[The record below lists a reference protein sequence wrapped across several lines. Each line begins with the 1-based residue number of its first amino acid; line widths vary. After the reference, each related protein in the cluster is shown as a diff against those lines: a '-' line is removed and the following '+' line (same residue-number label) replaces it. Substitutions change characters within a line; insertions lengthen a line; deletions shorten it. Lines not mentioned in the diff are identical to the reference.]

1 MSHPRV
7 VQPAHLFTAFA
18 ALALGCGGDGNAS
31 DTTDAD
37 VVDAADGAGPD
48 GAPLDAAGSR
58 IDRILALMAR
68 PDGVERADEFTLVRR
83 EARLEKHHVEGHVRR
98 GYQSPRGGDA
108 PPDMVR
114 A

>member
-37 VVDAADGAGPD
+37 VVDAADGG
-48 GAPLDAAGSR
+48 R
-58 IDRILALMAR
+58 K
-68 PDGVERADEFTLVRR
+68 
-83 EARLEKHHVEGHVRR
+83 EASTE
-98 GYQSPRGGDA
+98 
-108 PPDMVR
+108 VR
-114 A
+114 AHGVMRRQARARRNYYCVGPTRA